1 MRSIMF
7 RNSNAE
13 LEKEL
18 AAEDYKARPVRNRI
32 AVLAVALTAILLV
45 VVFSVGIGM
54 VKTVSLSMGASPGP
68 GADSSS
74 IRGDEEV
81 LERVRALP
89 QVEWAALA
97 RRCSTTYLHNREFNG
112 LDVRLL
118 AADSVHYEKNM
129 VDLINGKYPESADEI
144 LLSDTMSERL
154 GLGQE
159 TGISYTLKVVVQEE
173 EGETEKEI
181 PMTVCGYYKNPLRNV
196 KDIYEEIYTGE
207 DFISTYNPHIIKGF
221 DTIYIKLNNLD
232 FFRFGYDKDEKLS
245 EVNELAGGNGGTYKS
260 SNLTVF
266 IIVPV
271 FLIVCCIMFCG
282 YFFIYNV
289 FDISV
294 VNDIRFYGELKT
306 IGMTSRQLRRML
318 SWQMNRIAFF
328 GIVAGGLAGYG
339 IGRAAGEKLVDT
351 FAEGVAGYYQP
362 AGFAETFLVSA
373 VFAWMTVYISTMKPF
388 RTACHI
394 SPVEAA
400 RYGGRRKKGIFSII
414 SFALSGILFLAVYT
428 LSMGYR
434 VEVMMER
441 YHETDFRIY
450 HRASL
455 WSQEEAYQPVSQ
467 DLVRRLESLDFVE
480 NLRVY
485 YLARTKPDYYEEH
498 LMYSGSYSYMPSMAE
513 IAKDGELARDMEAYN
528 EILEKDGLGI
538 GSNMYYDG
546 FTESGRGNLRV
557 KVLGITPEYL
567 PDEEKYLTVLEGI
580 LDAEE
585 FSKGGYMIYQRSPHD
600 WADKAGEGMEY
611 QVHAGDK
618 ISVNFYDD
626 AADRFVEKKLTVMA
640 VITMDDMFGTGNIQD
655 ANIIIDDAAF
665 RSIYSDHE
673 NLVSRISFDVSERD
687 KAQSGET
694 MLSEEQYEAVRNMME
709 EDGNMQLNL
718 DSRYRTK
725 AEFTETK
732 KTITAF
738 GIFLS
743 AVVGLIGISNM
754 VNTVTTDVVARRLE
768 YASMQSIGMTRK
780 QMEKDIFLKYA
791 RYIFTATGLAAA
803 AGAPLTYMFAA
814 DPVFTGFSALEFL
827 QAFAMFLVF
836 SVLLCARMA
845 RLLTGT
851 MNKKSIVERLR
862 EAV

>member
-1 MRSIMF
+1 MRRIMF
-7 RNSNAE
+7 QNSNAAS
-13 LEKEL
+13 EKEL
-18 AAEDYKARPVRNRI
+18 AAEDYKAHPVRNRI

-45 VVFSVGIGM
+45 VVFSVGLGM
-54 VKTVSLSMGASPGP
+54 IKTISLSMGASPGP
-68 GADSSS
+68 GADGS
-74 IRGDEEV
+74 IYGDEEV

-112 LDVRLL
+112 LDVRLF
-118 AADSVHYEKNM
+118 AADDVHYEKNM
-129 VDLINGKYPESADEI
+129 VDLINGKYPESANEM
-144 LLSDTMSERL
+144 LLSDTLSERL

-159 TGISYTLKVVVQEE
+159 IGISYTLKVVVQEE

-207 DFISTYNPHIIKGF
+207 DFIHTYNSRIIKGF
-221 DTIYIKLNNLD
+221 DTIYIKLNNLN
-232 FFRFGYDKDEKLS
+232 FFRFGHDKNEKLS
-245 EVNELAGGNGGTYKS
+245 VVNELAGGNGGIYKS
-260 SNLTVF
+260 SNLTVLV
-266 IIVPV
+266 IIPV
-271 FLIVCCIMFCG
+271 FLIVCCIMLCG

-328 GIVAGGLAGYG
+328 GIIAGGTAGYG
-339 IGRAAGEKLVDT
+339 IGRIAGEKLVNAYAD
-351 FAEGVAGYYQP
+351 GIAGYYQP
-362 AGFAETFLVSA
+362 AGFAETFLISA
-373 VFAWMTVYISTMKPF
+373 VFAWVTVYISTMKPF

-400 RYGGRRKKGIFSII
+400 RYGGKRKKGIFSIV
-414 SFALSGILFLAVYT
+414 SFALSGILFLVVYT

-450 HRASL
+450 HRASI
-455 WSQEEAYQPVSQ
+455 WSQDEAYQPVSQ
-467 DLVRRLESLDFVE
+467 DLVHELKNLDFTK

-485 YLARTKPDYYEEH
+485 YLARTKPDYYESQ
-498 LMYSGSYSYMPSMAE
+498 LMYFGSYSYMPSMAE
-513 IAKDGELARDMEAYN
+513 IAKKGELAEDMEAYN
-528 EILEKDGLGI
+528 EKLKEDGLNN
-538 GSNMYYDG
+538 SMYYDG
-546 FTESGRGNLRV
+546 FTENDRGNLRA
-557 KVLGITPEYL
+557 KVLGIVPEYL
-567 PDEEKYLTVLEGI
+567 PAEKKYMNVLEGT

-585 FSKGGYMIYQRSPHD
+585 FAKGGYMIYQRSTHD
-600 WADKAGEGMEY
+600 RAAGEGMEY
-611 QVHAGDK
+611 QVHAGDE
-618 ISVNFYDD
+618 ITVTFYDD
-626 AADRFVEKKLTVMA
+626 AADRYVEKKLTVMA
-640 VITMDDMFGTGNIQD
+640 IITEDDMFGINNIHD
-655 ANIIIDDAAF
+655 AHIIIDDAAF
-665 RSIYSDHE
+665 RSIYSDYE
-673 NLVSRISFDVSERD
+673 NLVSRISFDVSE
-687 KAQSGET
+687 KEKSGEI
-694 MLSEEQYEAVRNMME
+694 MLTAEQYEAVRKIME

-725 AEFTETK
+725 VEFTETK
-732 KTITAF
+732 KTVTAF
-738 GIFLS
+738 GIFLV

-754 VNTVTTDVVARRLE
+754 VNTVTTDVMARRLE
-768 YASMQSIGMTRK
+768 YASMQSIGMTGK

-791 RYIFTATGLAAA
+791 RYIFTAAGLAAA
-803 AGAPLTYMFAA
+803 AGMPLTYLFAA
-814 DPVFTGFSALEFL
+814 DPVFTGFSVWDFL
-827 QAFAMFLVF
+827 QAFAMFMIF
-836 SVLLCARMA
+836 SVLLCAWMA

-862 EAV
+862 EVI